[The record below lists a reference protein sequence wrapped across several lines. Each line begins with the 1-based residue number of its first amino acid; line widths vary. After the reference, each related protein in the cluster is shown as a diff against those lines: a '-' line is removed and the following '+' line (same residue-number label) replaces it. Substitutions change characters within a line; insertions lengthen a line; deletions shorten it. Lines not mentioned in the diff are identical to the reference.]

1 MGIWGIDIF
10 EDDLALDIKDMF
22 EELVESGESIESAV
36 SIVLEDFEESLEDFD
51 EGATVVLALCELAAE
66 KGNITE
72 DLKSEL
78 SRLSSNNEYWNYLRE
93 ESEALYEA
101 RRGLLNKLIKR
112 I

>member
-51 EGATVVLALCELAAE
+51 EGATVVLALCELASQ

-72 DLKSEL
+72 KLKSEL
-78 SRLSSNNEYWNYLRE
+78 SRLSSNNEYWNYLKE
-93 ESEALYEA
+93 ESEELYEA
-101 RRGLLNKLIKR
+101 RRGLLNKLLKKI
-112 I
+112 

>member
-66 KGNITE
+66 KGNITG

-93 ESEALYEA
+93 ESEELYEA
-101 RRGLLNKLIKR
+101 RRGLLNKLLKKI
-112 I
+112 